1 MEIQKISSQE
11 TRNKV
16 MLAIMASGRGS
27 NAAAIIQYSLMTPA
41 AFSVSLIVTNNPKA
55 GVIEIAQQYGI
66 EWCCVDSKD
75 FRTTVEYEEYLLE
88 VFRNHNISMIALA
101 GFLKLIPQ
109 RIIDTF
115 PQKIYNIHPSLLPK
129 YGGNGM
135 YGMRV
140 HKKVIE
146 NREQKS
152 GSSVH
157 IVERDYDTGEILCQ
171 KSIDVHDDDTPE
183 TLSERVLQVE
193 YLIYAPTLNLQAE
206 RILQGL

>member
-11 TRNKV
+11 SRNKV

-27 NAAAIIQYSLMTPA
+27 NAEAIIQYSLTTSA
-41 AFSVSLIVTNNPKA
+41 AFKVALIVTNNPKS
-55 GVIEIAQQYGI
+55 GVVEIAQQYGI
-66 EWCCVDSKD
+66 EWCCVDLKD
-75 FRTTVEYEEYLLE
+75 FQAAAEYEEYLLE
-88 VFRNHNISMIALA
+88 TLRNYSISMIALA
-101 GFLKLIPQ
+101 GYLKLIPV
-109 RIIDTF
+109 RIIDAF
-115 PQKIYNIHPSLLPK
+115 PKKIFNIHPSLLPK

-171 KSIDVHDDDTPE
+171 KSIEVHDDDTPE

-206 RILQGL
+206 QLLQGI

>member
-1 MEIQKISSQE
+1 MEIQKIRSKDSL
-11 TRNKV
+11 NKV
-16 MLAIMASGRGS
+16 QLAIMASGRGS
-27 NAAAIIQYSLMTPA
+27 NAEAIIQYSQTSIA
-41 AFSVSLIVTNNPKA
+41 AFEVALIVTNNPKA
-55 GVIEIAQQYGI
+55 GVIEIAQQYGVK
-66 EWCCVDSKD
+66 WFCLSSKD
-75 FRTTVEYEEYLLE
+75 FQTEGEYENHLLE
-88 VFRNHNISMIALA
+88 VLSAHRVSMIALA
-101 GFLKLIPQ
+101 GYLKLIPV
-109 RIIDTF
+109 RIIEAF
-115 PQKIYNIHPSLLPK
+115 PKKIFNIHPSLLPK

-157 IVERDYDTGEILCQ
+157 IVERDYDTGKILCQ
-171 KSIDVHDDDTPE
+171 KSIEVHDDDTPE

-206 RILQGL
+206 QLLQGI

>member
-1 MEIQKISSQE
+1 
-11 TRNKV
+11 
-16 MLAIMASGRGS
+16 
-27 NAAAIIQYSLMTPA
+27 
-41 AFSVSLIVTNNPKA
+41 
-55 GVIEIAQQYGI
+55 
-66 EWCCVDSKD
+66 
-75 FRTTVEYEEYLLE
+75 
-88 VFRNHNISMIALA
+88 
-101 GFLKLIPQ
+101 
-109 RIIDTF
+109 
-115 PQKIYNIHPSLLPK
+115 
-129 YGGNGM
+129 M

-171 KSIDVHDDDTPE
+171 KSIEVHDDDTPE

-206 RILQGL
+206 QLLQGI